1 MLSMGFAASAAEV
14 TITGNDF
21 SAVTD
26 GATTATKDGITIEAK
41 KGSGPTAPALNP
53 YNDVITLRA
62 YATNTITISG
72 EKITKVVFNLNTST
86 GYKRYAKLTAS
97 TGTLSAQN
105 AATSADDMD
114 ATITW
119 TGDAASVTF
128 TVADKAELGSEGAN
142 KAGQVHI
149 LSFDVTGEGG
159 ENPGPGPDPQPE
171 GEKYNKI
178 SSNDQLVDGS
188 YVLVVGEQ
196 FGAAISATSSYGRL
210 NLTNATFDGEALVA
224 EAVNAIEIK
233 KEAAGYTM
241 VDSYGRYLSMD
252 TEHLSTFQ
260 LYTEP
265 TEGSY
270 WNIDVLANADV
281 KILNVMNNG
290 CFVSVTKGNQG
301 TWYTN
306 IAPANAPTEFL
317 LPALYLKD
325 KSDAINEVNV
335 DNSNAP
341 VEFFNLQGMRI
352 NEPAAGQIVIRRQ
365 GNQVSKIFVK

>member
-41 KGSGPTAPALNP
+41 KGSGPTAPALNL
-53 YNDVITLRA
+53 YNDVTTLRA

-105 AATSADDMD
+105 VATSAEDMD

-128 TVADKAELGSEGAN
+128 TVADKAEFGSEGAN
-142 KAGQVHI
+142 RAGQLHI

-159 ENPGPGPDPQPE
+159 QGGGQDPEPQPE
-171 GEKYNKI
+171 GDKYNKI

-188 YVLVVGEQ
+188 YVMVVGEQ
-196 FGAAISATSSYGRL
+196 FGAAISATASFGRL
-210 NLTNATFDGEALVA
+210 NLTDATFDGDAVVV
-224 EAVNAIEIK
+224 EAVNAIAIR

-241 VDSYGRYLSMD
+241 VDSYGRYLGMD
-252 TEHLSTFQ
+252 ATHLTSFQ
-260 LYTEP
+260 LYTEAG
-265 TEGSY
+265 EGCY
-270 WNIDVLANADV
+270 WTIDVTAEGA
-281 KILNVMNNG
+281 KINSTLNPTCLVG
-290 CFVSVTKGNQG
+290 VTKGNQG

-306 IAPANAPTEFL
+306 IAPANEPAEYQ

-341 VEFFNLQGMRI
+341 VEYFNLQGMRI